1 MFVKPNGTLFV
12 AVGEWIKGEINGQ
25 QVVDAEQ
32 LRELLE
38 DEFNLPEGFE
48 FVVDE
53 HWNIG
58 HGWSGDKF

>member
-1 MFVKPNGTLFV
+1 MKPNGTLFV

-25 QVVDAEQ
+25 QVVDAEK

-48 FVVDE
+48 VVVDE

>member
-1 MFVKPNGTLFV
+1 MKPNGTLFV

-58 HGWSGDKF
+58 HSWSGDKF